1 MNKELLQ
8 EMIEEARREVSFRFA
23 VYSKRVQ
30 AGKMTQ
36 EEADK
41 RIKLMSLI
49 QKSLQ
54 KIYDGAVS
62 KEVQM
67 SLFDVKEYEPDNTM
81 KNFMNH
87 Q

>member
-1 MNKELLQ
+1 MNRALLE
-8 EMIEEARREVSFRFA
+8 EMIDEARREVSFRFA

-30 AGKMTQ
+30 AGKMTK

-54 KIYDGAVS
+54 AILDGDAPMQ
-62 KEVQM
+62 VQE
-67 SLFDVKEYEPDNTM
+67 SLFNVSEYEQDTTM
-81 KNFMNH
+81 ENFRKGM
-87 Q
+87 

>member
-1 MNKELLQ
+1 MNRALLE
-8 EMIEEARREVSFRFA
+8 EMIDEARREVSFRFA

-30 AGKMTQ
+30 AGKMTK

-54 KIYDGAVS
+54 AILDGDAPMQ
-62 KEVQM
+62 VQE
-67 SLFDVKEYEPDNTM
+67 SLFNLREYEPDTTM
-81 KNFMNH
+81 ENFRKGM
-87 Q
+87 